1 MMNSKKKP
9 TKAPNSKTNDKTV
22 EPTTPEIHEDKT
34 KLTLEKIL
42 EQNLTIV
49 SLLKKLTDKLC

>member
-1 MMNSKKKP
+1 MTKKK
-9 TKAPNSKTNDKTV
+9 KQQTV
-22 EPTTPEIHEDKT
+22 EPMIAAVPEDKK

-42 EQNLTIV
+42 EQNYEIV